1 MCSRSACPPG
11 VSSGARAVCGAAAEA
26 ALKVS
31 AMAARAIGGNL
42 AKTLREIRLQFC
54 QTGRDS
60 LGARQFVEQ
69 YYVPLKKANPEFP
82 ILIRECSGVQP
93 KLWAR
98 YAFGKERSVAL
109 DNMSAEQ
116 VAKELEKVINLKP

>member
-1 MCSRSACPPG
+1 MA
-11 VSSGARAVCGAAAEA
+11 
-26 ALKVS
+26 
-31 AMAARAIGGNL
+31 AARAMSAAVG
-42 AKTLREIRLQFC
+42 KTLREVRIHFC
-54 QTGRDS
+54 QTSPAS

-98 YAFGKERSVAL
+98 YAFGKERCVAL
-109 DNMSAEQ
+109 DNMNAEQ
-116 VAKELEKVINLKP
+116 VAKELEKVVNLKP